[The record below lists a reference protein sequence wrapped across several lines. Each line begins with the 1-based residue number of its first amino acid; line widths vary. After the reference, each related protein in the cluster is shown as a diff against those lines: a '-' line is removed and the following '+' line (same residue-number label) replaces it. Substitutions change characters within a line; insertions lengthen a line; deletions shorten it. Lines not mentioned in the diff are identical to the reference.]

1 MKLIYNVSDES
12 QLNDIALELLNKF
25 DSKLY
30 FFYGKIGVGK
40 TSFIKKFCD
49 NLGVKDV
56 VSSPTFS
63 IINHYKSLS
72 QIDVFHFDFYR
83 TESKEEIYDLGYEEY
98 IYSSSYCFIEWSERL
113 VDLLPSNYIK
123 IEMFLVDNKRTIK
136 VKKITHD

>member
-1 MKLIYNVSDES
+1 MELTYSVSDES

-30 FFYGKIGVGK
+30 FFYGEMGVGK

-49 NLGVKDV
+49 KLGVKDV

-72 QIDVFHFDFYR
+72 EIDVFHFDFYR
-83 TESKEEIYDLGYEEY
+83 TSSVEEIYDLGYEEY

-113 VDLLPSNYIK
+113 VDLLPPNYIK
-123 IEMFLVDNKRTIK
+123 IEMVIVDKKRIIK
-136 VKKITHD
+136 VQKVII

>member
-1 MKLIYNVSDES
+1 MELTYSVSDES

-30 FFYGKIGVGK
+30 FFYGEMGVGK

-49 NLGVKDV
+49 KLGVKDV

-72 QIDVFHFDFYR
+72 EIDVFHFDFYR
-83 TESKEEIYDLGYEEY
+83 TSSVEEIYDLGYEEY

-113 VDLLPSNYIK
+113 IDLLPPNYIK
-123 IEMFLVDNKRTIK
+123 IEMVIVDKKRTIK
-136 VKKITHD
+136 VQKVII

>member
-1 MKLIYNVSDES
+1 MELTYNVSDES
-12 QLNDIALELLNKF
+12 QLNDIAIELLNKF

-30 FFYGKIGVGK
+30 LFYGEMGVGK

-63 IINHYKSLS
+63 IINQYKSNS
-72 QIDVFHFDFYR
+72 EIDVFHFDFYR
-83 TESKEEIYDLGYEEY
+83 TSNKDEIFDIGYEEY
-98 IYSSSYCFIEWSERL
+98 IYSPSYCFVEWSERL

-123 IEMFLVDNKRTIK
+123 IEMFLIDDRRTIK
-136 VKKITHD
+136 VKKVIQ

>member
-1 MKLIYNVSDES
+1 
-12 QLNDIALELLNKF
+12 
-25 DSKLY
+25 
-30 FFYGKIGVGK
+30 
-40 TSFIKKFCD
+40 
-49 NLGVKDV
+49 
-56 VSSPTFS
+56 
-63 IINHYKSLS
+63 LS

-123 IEMFLVDNKRTIK
+123 IEMLLVDNNRTII